1 MHREVTVERVEEK
14 ETRSGNTRWV
24 LRDADG
30 NEYTTFKPDIGARAR
45 AAEGRRARIE
55 FHEQQRGN
63 WTNVYLDAVE
73 PLADEGADGAAD
85 RAVDETA
92 WSTAIEA
99 AAWLLGSQPPDR
111 AVEPEEL
118 FERLKPFKDL
128 VADDIGDGEDGDD
141 GRAEGEG

>member
-1 MHREVTVERVEEK
+1 MTREVTVERVEEHQ
-14 ETRSGNTRWV
+14 TRSGNTRWV

-45 AAEGRRARIE
+45 QAQGRRARIE
-55 FHEQQRGN
+55 YHETQRGN

-73 PLADEGADGAAD
+73 PLQEAPPEADADD

-99 AAWLLGSQPPDR
+99 APWLLGSSPPGR
-111 AVEPEEL
+111 EVAPEEL
-118 FERLKPFKDL
+118 FDKLKPFKDL
-128 VADDIGDGEDGDD
+128 VAEDIGDDDGDE
-141 GRAEGEG
+141 AA